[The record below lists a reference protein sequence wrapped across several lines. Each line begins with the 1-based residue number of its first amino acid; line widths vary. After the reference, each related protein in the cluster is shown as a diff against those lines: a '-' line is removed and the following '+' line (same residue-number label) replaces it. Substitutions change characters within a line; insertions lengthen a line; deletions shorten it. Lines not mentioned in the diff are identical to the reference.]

1 MFFKGNYF
9 VGVDIGTSAIKV
21 VELTYKDQAAHL
33 HNYGYV
39 DLDFG
44 GDVSKGTSH
53 EMRKKAYLSALLKKL
68 DLKSKSVYLSMPG
81 YNGLV
86 SFIEFPTMKDD
97 DLAKA
102 IQFEA
107 HKYIPA
113 DINDVSLSWE
123 VVKRQEERSLVKEEK
138 KDTSGK
144 MEVLLVAALKKD
156 VAKYEALVQG
166 SGFSLKAIELET
178 FSLMRSLSDNY
189 RGTYLI
195 IDIGYKVCNFVL
207 VHEGIVRVNRNIDV
221 GGNEVTKAISD
232 SMNIS
237 EQRAEQMK
245 KSERDF
251 FHQKELSIIF
261 PGLELTVSE
270 AQRIIR
276 AFHDKEGENE
286 KIDKVILSGGSAG
299 LNGVDLYF
307 QEKLGVHAVVG
318 DPWKKVTYDEKIKKH
333 VQNMGASYSVAIG
346 LALRGVEEYKRR

>member
-1 MFFKGNYF
+1 MFFRENFF
-9 VGVDIGTSAIKV
+9 VGVDVGTSAVKV
-21 VELTYKDQAAHL
+21 IELTYKDSVAKL
-33 HNYGYV
+33 HNYGYAG
-39 DLDFG
+39 LDFG
-44 GDVSKGTSH
+44 GGSSDQGVSH
-53 EMRKKAYLSALLKKL
+53 EMRKKAYLIALLKKL
-68 DLKSKSVYLSMPG
+68 KLKSKSVYLAMPG

-86 SFIEFPTMKDD
+86 SFIEFPTMKDE

-102 IQFEA
+102 IQYEA

-113 DINDVSLSWE
+113 DIKDVSLSWE
-123 VVKRQEERSLVKEEK
+123 IVKRKDDPSMLKEK
-138 KDTSGK
+138 KTKDAGK

-166 SGFSLKAIELET
+166 SEFSLKAIELET
-178 FSLMRSLSDNY
+178 FSLMRSLSEDY

-221 GGNEVTKAISD
+221 GGNEITKAISD

-245 KSERDF
+245 KSGRDF

-276 AFHDKEGENE
+276 AFHDKEGDTAIN
-286 KIDKVILSGGSAG
+286 KIIVSGGSAG
-299 LNGVDLYF
+299 LKGIDKYF
-307 QEKLGVHAVVG
+307 EEKLGIHAIIG
-318 DPWKKVTYDEKIKKH
+318 DPWKKVSYDASVEKS
-333 VQNMGASYSVAIG
+333 VQNMGAAYSVAIG
-346 LALRGVEEYKRR
+346 LALRGVEEYKRN